1 MQIIK
6 ESLGSNTATY
16 LQGYLR
22 EKDPDNPDHVY
33 PAMIVVP
40 GGSYTHIPE
49 QQAETLAMAFAN
61 MGYQAFYLRYS
72 FVDEKQPLHPAP
84 LIELA
89 KSMSL
94 LRQNASEWL
103 IDPERIAIAGFSV
116 GGHIAALY
124 NDYWHSQWLTKQAA
138 VTADEI
144 QPQAILLGYPVI
156 SPKLGFPVKEGML
169 AQWTDDPDTIAAD
182 EHVNNQ
188 NAPTFIWATTD
199 DPLVPSAN
207 SLAYANALG
216 QAKIPFELHL
226 FRHGPHGLALA
237 NHLTAWKRDAN
248 QPHVAHWLKLAEE
261 WLNATL

>member
-1 MQIIK
+1 MQIVK
-6 ESLGSNTATY
+6 ESLGSDTAAY

-22 EKDPDNPDHVY
+22 EPDTENPDQVY
-33 PAMIVVP
+33 PALIVVP

-49 QQAETLAMAFAN
+49 QQAETLALAFAN
-61 MGYQAFYLRYS
+61 LGYQAFYLRYS

-94 LRQNASEWL
+94 VRKRSKEWL
-103 IDPERIAIAGFSV
+103 IDPERVAVAGFSV

-124 NDYWHSQWLTKQAA
+124 DDYWHSDWLAAQAGVSA
-138 VTADEI
+138 EEL

-169 AQWTDDPDTIAAD
+169 AQWTDNPDTLAAD
-182 EHVNNQ
+182 EHVSQQ
-188 NAPTFIWATTD
+188 NAPTFIWATAD

-207 SLAYANALG
+207 SLAYANALS
-216 QAKIPFELHL
+216 QNQVPFELHI

-248 QPHVAHWLKLAEE
+248 QPHVAHWLKLAGE